1 MVSARETTYLENRI
15 TMRTIRSNF
24 FNPRSPE
31 HCDYLSDHILSWDNG
46 KINNLEPFDPA
57 RHTDYEDLRDKIV
70 LPGLV
75 DIHVHLSQ
83 YRMRGLY
90 RPALLPWL
98 QECVFPE
105 EQLSSDPLYARDL
118 SNDFFKALFQA
129 GTTTAVIYTAP
140 FAEACE
146 TAFAAAE
153 SLGARA
159 IIGMTLMD
167 RNSPGGLMQT
177 TDYALSRSIDLCE
190 RYHHRTALLDYIFT
204 PRFAPTC
211 SEDLMREIGRYAE
224 QKSIRIQTH
233 LSENKDEIAWVQEL
247 FGMPSY
253 TAVYDK
259 LGLLGSRTILA
270 HCIHLD
276 DTEISRLADYDCRI
290 AHCPDSNF
298 YLKSG
303 EMDYQR
309 LSDAGLKIA
318 LGSDVGAGTKL
329 SMLYHAKMMNYRQS
343 SLAIQPAELLYNLSL
358 GSATALD
365 MQDRIGSLDPG
376 KEADLA
382 IFDVFE
388 GMQIGPDCLSRLCFF
403 GDQFKVHETI
413 IRGRS
418 VHGADNPNQSA

>member
-1 MVSARETTYLENRI
+1 
-15 TMRTIRSNF
+15 MRTIRSNF
-24 FNPRSPE
+24 FNPRSLE
-31 HCDYLSDHILSWDNG
+31 HCDYLADHVLILDNG
-46 KINNLEPFDPA
+46 NIISLEPFDPIK
-57 RHTDYEDLRDKIV
+57 HTNYEDMLDKIV
-70 LPGLV
+70 LPGLI
-75 DIHVHLSQ
+75 DLHVHLSQ

-98 QECVFPE
+98 QECVFPA
-105 EQLSSDPLYARDL
+105 EQLSSDRSYAQGL
-118 SNDFFKALFQA
+118 AYDFYNALFQA

-140 FAEACE
+140 FAEACD
-146 TAFAAAE
+146 TAFDAAE

-167 RNSPGGLMQT
+167 RNSPEGLLQT
-177 TDYALSRSIDLCE
+177 TDYALNRSFALCE
-190 RYHHRTALLDYIFT
+190 KYHHKTPLLDYIFT

-211 SEDLMREIGRYAE
+211 SEDLMREIATYAD
-224 QKSIRIQTH
+224 KNGIRIQTH
-233 LSENKDEIAWVQEL
+233 LSENKDEISWVKEL
-247 FGMPSY
+247 FEMSSY
-253 TAVYDK
+253 TEVYNK
-259 LGLLGSRTILA
+259 LGLLSKRTILA

-276 DTEISRLADYDCRI
+276 EVEIARLADHDCRI

-303 EMDYQR
+303 EMDYKR

-343 SLAIQPAELLYNLSL
+343 SLALQPPALLYHMSMGAAL
-358 GSATALD
+358 ALD

-403 GDQFKVHETI
+403 GDQFKVRETI
-413 IRGRS
+413 IHGRT
-418 VHGADNPNQSA
+418 VHLA